1 MIATII
7 VIALIIAYSV
17 FVIINYLKSQ
27 KKAKLQ
33 GIPKGCYAC
42 AAFKQGKCPS
52 HENHKTCSGS
62 CSKNK
67 N

>member
-52 HENHKTCSGS
+52 HENHKTCSGT

>member
-33 GIPKGCYAC
+33 GIQKGCYAC